1 MTFLYINTALQR
13 TSYKPTNQI
22 TRYITI
28 RDLLT
33 VQRLSRTLPCI
44 SRGLVNVDKFLYV
57 LIRSAQTKHKTF
69 INIKHNTSSS
79 GEGLLPRSSTN
90 QSTGKG
96 RKNIFF
102 QKQVEYGINYSMLNL
117 KRNVNN
123 ICMQGISCLAICRK
137 SQYIFVVLKLNTK

>member
-1 MTFLYINTALQR
+1 MFCSTWRKNKPARSARKPRMIYLYINTALQR
-13 TSYKPTNQI
+13 TPYKLTNQI
-22 TRYITI
+22 TRYITT

-33 VQRLSRTLPCI
+33 VQRLSRTLLCI
-44 SRGLVNVDKFLYV
+44 FRGLVNVDKFLYV

-96 RKNIFF
+96 RKTFSFKTNLN
-102 QKQVEYGINYSMLNL
+102 GINYS
-117 KRNVNN
+117 
-123 ICMQGISCLAICRK
+123 
-137 SQYIFVVLKLNTK
+137 